1 MAALDLYVLRFR
13 LKFKNQKFKIRVIT
27 FIYKYLSMPLML
39 RFIIY
44 FSYLFLFSELI
55 LILTK
60 RSKNKSV
67 KRRGDRGSL
76 IILWL
81 SISVCLSLGF
91 NLAQF
96 GVWSSSDYLIG
107 FLGLLVSFSGMI
119 FRWTTIIQL
128 KKAFTV
134 DVAINQAHQLKT
146 DGMFKMVRHPSY
158 LGLITILTGFAL
170 GMNTLISFIVVVL
183 PVFMAIMYRIKV
195 EENLLVETFG
205 EEYIKY
211 SSSTKRIIPFVY

>member
-1 MAALDLYVLRFR
+1 
-13 LKFKNQKFKIRVIT
+13 
-27 FIYKYLSMPLML
+27 MPLML
-39 RFIIY
+39 RLIIY

-81 SISVCLSLGF
+81 TISVCLSLGF

-183 PVFMAIMYRIKV
+183 PVFVAIMYRIKV

-211 SSSTKRIIPFVY
+211 SSSTKKIIPYLF